1 MISQNGV
8 LAEEERILFGKEIE
22 CRRCDFAS
30 LGHKVHTEIRRYI
43 CSMTITVPRMLREQ
57 ALKSLDRLPKLSP
70 TVSRL
75 LSKLA
80 FGNVAF
86 EDLTEVVSTDPLLCG
101 HILSTVN
108 SAAFARSR
116 TITSVG
122 QAMTLLGLSRLRHI
136 ALSYSMSRL
145 FSKACMP
152 QIWSR
157 TRFNLHT
164 VATALLAESIADK
177 THGPNR
183 EGAFLAGLLHDT
195 GKVLIAVTAPQ
206 QYEMALALASAS
218 GRPLFECEREIFG
231 TDHAELS
238 GLALT
243 KWSFTEP
250 VCRAVFHHHAPDLY
264 DELILHPASDYLYL
278 ALVVQRADHFVN
290 YLGISVTD
298 QGSNIPGLPSLEIPG
313 YSYDQPEVLER
324 FQREWKQLSA
334 FFK

>member
-1 MISQNGV
+1 
-8 LAEEERILFGKEIE
+8 
-22 CRRCDFAS
+22 
-30 LGHKVHTEIRRYI
+30 
-43 CSMTITVPRMLREQ
+43 MTITVAPTLREQ
-57 ALKSLDRLPKLSP
+57 ALKSLDRLPLLSP
-70 TVSRL
+70 SVSRL
-75 LSKLA
+75 LAKLT

-86 EDLTEVVSTDPLLCG
+86 EDLTELVSRDTFLCG
-101 HILSTVN
+101 HILRTVN
-108 SAAFARSR
+108 SAGFARSR

-136 ALSYSMSRL
+136 ALSFSVTKL
-145 FSKACMP
+145 FSKARMP

-157 TRFNLHT
+157 TQFSRHT

-183 EGAFLAGLLHDT
+183 QEAFLAGLLHDI
-195 GKVLIAVTAPQ
+195 GKVLIAVTAPE

-243 KWSFTEP
+243 KWSLSEP
-250 VCRAVFHHHAPDLY
+250 VCRAVFHHHAPGLH

-278 ALVVQRADHFVN
+278 ALVIQRADHFVN
-290 YLGISVTD
+290 YLGISVSD
-298 QGSNIPGLPSLEIPG
+298 QGSNSPGLPSLEIPG
-313 YSYDQPEVLER
+313 YSYDQPKVLER
-324 FQREWKQLSA
+324 FQREWKELSA
-334 FFK
+334 FFQ